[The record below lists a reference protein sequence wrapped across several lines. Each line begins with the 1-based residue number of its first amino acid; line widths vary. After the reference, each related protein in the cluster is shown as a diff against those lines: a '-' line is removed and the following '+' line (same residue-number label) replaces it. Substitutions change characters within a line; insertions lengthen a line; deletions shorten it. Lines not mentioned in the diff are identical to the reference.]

1 MICVGIDPGAKGCMV
16 TLTTGLEKEEPLF
29 LDFNLKQYCESL
41 TRLSKSIQDS
51 TTPIMVAV
59 EKVHAM
65 PGQGVSS
72 TFSFGQRLGELE
84 GMLMTISMP
93 YELVAPKDWQKAC
106 GIPAKSDKKA
116 IAEVMQKLYPT
127 AELYGNKGGL
137 RDGRSDSLGLAHFI
151 RLKYLG
157 DKK

>member
-1 MICVGIDPGAKGCMV
+1 MICVGIDPGAKGSMCILKGNEV
-16 TLTTGLEKEEPLF
+16 EF
-29 LDFNLKQYCESL
+29 YDFNLREYIKTLYTLKGDYNS
-41 TRLSKSIQDS
+41 
-51 TTPIMVAV
+51 IMVAV

-65 PGQGVSS
+65 PNQGVSS

-84 GMLMTISMP
+84 GMLMTIGMP

-116 IAEVMQKLYPT
+116 IAEVIQKLYPT
-127 AELYGNKGGL
+127 AELYGDKGGL